1 MDADCMSRGSKPA
14 LGNHEFDLEIEGL
27 LPFLSNVSFPVLA
40 SNIDDS
46 KEPTLKDTYYK
57 SITLELGGETVGIVG
72 YIYSKTDR
80 ISPTGDLIFL
90 PEVDA
95 IQAEVDILLASDV
108 TIIIALG
115 HSGIDI
121 DLEIARKVRGVDVVV
136 GGHSDTFLYTGV
148 VPEGETTLSMTNTPS
163 S

>member
-1 MDADCMSRGSKPA
+1 MFIPTQA

-80 ISPTGDLIFL
+80 ISPTGKC
-90 PEVDA
+90 
-95 IQAEVDILLASDV
+95 LLV
-108 TIIIALG
+108 
-115 HSGIDI
+115 
-121 DLEIARKVRGVDVVV
+121 
-136 GGHSDTFLYTGV
+136 
-148 VPEGETTLSMTNTPS
+148 
-163 S
+163 